1 MIIWFT
7 GLSGAGKS
15 TLAEHMYSKVKPIYK
30 NTVYLDGDILRKCF
44 SNEKKYDYTHE
55 GRRENA
61 ERIHA
66 LSLLL
71 DKQEINVICAIQLIF
86 NDIRSLNRE
95 IFSRYLEI
103 HVKCKIETL
112 KRRDTKNLFKS
123 YTSNKANNIV
133 GIDIPY
139 PEPNNFDYEINT
151 DESIKFTLSK
161 VDQISKNVINKFY

>member
-15 TLAEHMYSKVKPIYK
+15 TLAEHMYLKVKPIYK

-44 SNEKKYDYTHE
+44 SNEKKYDYTPE

-61 ERIHA
+61 ERIHY

-86 NDIRSLNRE
+86 NDIRSLNRN
-95 IFSRYLEI
+95 IFSRYIEI
-103 HVKCKIETL
+103 HVKCQLETL

-123 YTSNKANNIV
+123 YKLNKANNIV

-139 PEPNNFDYEINT
+139 PEPNNFDYELNT
-151 DESIKFTLSK
+151 DENINSSLSK
-161 VDQISKNVINKFY
+161 VDQISKILIKGFC